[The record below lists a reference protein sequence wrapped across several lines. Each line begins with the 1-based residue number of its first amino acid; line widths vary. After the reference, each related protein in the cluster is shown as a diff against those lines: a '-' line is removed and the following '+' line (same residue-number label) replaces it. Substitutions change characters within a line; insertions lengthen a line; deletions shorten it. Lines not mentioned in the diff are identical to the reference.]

1 LISVKNARDI
11 FLEIIAGNRKG
22 RPKGIYSVCS
32 ANAAVLEACCR
43 QALEDGTILVVESTS
58 NQVDQEGGYT
68 GMRPGDFIDHVKA
81 IARQVSFP
89 ENMILM
95 GGDHLGPNK
104 WQDHP
109 AGEAMHH
116 AKVLVE
122 AYVKAGCQKIHLDT
136 SMFCADDSGDR
147 SKPLSDDIV
156 ASRTAALC
164 RAAED
169 AWKDF
174 RPADQGPVY
183 IIGTEVPPPG
193 GVKNNEEMI
202 SPTKPGDAVRTIEVT
217 RQSFVDAGL
226 RDAWERV
233 VGVVVQPGVEY
244 GDDRVYQYHRARAA
258 GLSSKITGY
267 DRLVYE
273 AHSTDYQT
281 ESSLKELV
289 EDHFCILKVGP
300 WLTFAYRE
308 ALFAL
313 EFMETEIMGKGNDQR
328 SHLRDTMERVM
339 LEQPGHWEKYYS
351 GTRDQQMFK
360 RKYSFSDRSRYY
372 WPDPSIESARLKLM
386 ENLGKNHIPL
396 SLISQFMPS
405 RYDRVLNGEL
415 ANDPMELVADHI
427 RDICR
432 IYSRACGLSKM

>member
-1 LISVKNARDI
+1 MKNARDI
-11 FLEIIAGNRKG
+11 FLDIIAGNRKG
-22 RPKGIYSVCS
+22 RLKGIYSVCS
-32 ANAAVLEACCR
+32 ANSVVLEACCR
-43 QALEDGTILVVESTS
+43 QAVQDEKILLVESTS

-68 GMRPGDFIDHVKA
+68 GMRPGDFVSHVKA
-81 IARQVSFP
+81 IARQVNFP

-104 WQDHP
+104 WQGLP

-122 AYVKAGCQKIHLDT
+122 EYVKAGCQKIHLDA
-136 SMFCADDSGDR
+136 SMFCADDGGDR
-147 SKPLSDDIV
+147 SKPLNDDVV
-156 ASRTAALC
+156 ASRTAVLC

-174 RPADQGPVY
+174 RPGDPPPVY

-193 GVKNNEEMI
+193 GVKNEEDTV
-202 SPTKPGDAVRTIEVT
+202 SPTKPEDAVRTIEVT
-217 RQSFVDAGL
+217 RQSLLDAGL
-226 RDAWERV
+226 REAWERV

-244 GDDRVYQYHRARAA
+244 GDDRVFQYDRARAE
-258 GLSSKITGY
+258 GLSRKITGY
-267 DRLVYE
+267 ERLVYE

-281 ESSLKELV
+281 ESGLKELV

-313 EFMETEIMGKGNDQR
+313 EFMEVEIMGEGNDKR
-328 SHLRDTMERVM
+328 SHLRDTIERVM
-339 LEQPGHWEKYYS
+339 MEHPIHWAKYYA
-351 GTRDQQMFK
+351 GTRDQQFIK

-372 WPDPSIESARLKLM
+372 WPDPSIESARLRLM
-386 ENLGKNHIPL
+386 DNLRKNNIPL
-396 SLISQFMPS
+396 SLLSQFMPS
-405 RYDRVLNGEL
+405 QYYRVLNGEL
-415 ANDPMELVADHI
+415 ANDPRELVADHI
-427 RDICR
+427 RDVCG
-432 IYSRACGLSKM
+432 IYARACGLSEV